1 MFLEQS
7 HQLLTALQH
16 LTGLFEPS
24 ATPTTAATTKRVRC
38 PTHRRLPY
46 AAPRFGHGPAGLGL
60 DEI

>member
-1 MFLEQS
+1 MLLERS

-16 LTGLFEPS
+16 LTGLFEPT
-24 ATPTTAATTKRVRC
+24 AAATTRHVRC

-46 AAPRFGHGPAGLGL
+46 AASRFGHGPAGLGL